1 MIAVSTTLH
10 NYLTVTTDNI
20 NIGKIQGNVSIIETR
35 NDVWALW
42 SPLVKRSVMV
52 ERAVHVPQSLYSSD
66 SFTTSCYNGPLFN
79 DEPLKQGITLAV

>member
-66 SFTTSCYNGPLFN
+66 SFTTSIVTMDRSSTTSPSNKELR
-79 DEPLKQGITLAV
+79 